1 MRRRRA
7 ALALLAVAGALAGC
21 AAPPAMPAV
30 SSPPATPAVSSPP
43 AASAPAGT
51 DWARAA
57 IVEVAL
63 DEYAFRP
70 ERLALRQGQPVVLR
84 LVNRGARAHDFT
96 APGFFAAAA
105 LRPGD
110 RLDAAGSIE
119 VPAGRTREI
128 ALIPL
133 AAGSFPVDCEKPL
146 HAMFGMTGEVVVA
159 PPAPV

>member
-7 ALALLAVAGALAGC
+7 ALAMLAVAGALAGC

-30 SSPPATPAVSSPP
+30 SATP

-57 IVEVAL
+57 VVEVAL

-110 RLDAAGSIE
+110 RLDAAGSVE